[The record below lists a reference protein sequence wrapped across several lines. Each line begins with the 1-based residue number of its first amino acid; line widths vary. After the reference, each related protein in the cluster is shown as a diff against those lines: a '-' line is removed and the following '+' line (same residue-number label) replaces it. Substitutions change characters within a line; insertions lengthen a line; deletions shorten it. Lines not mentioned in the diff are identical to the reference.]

1 MARKTESSEARV
13 EREAKRK
20 RQELDDEVRDTDES
34 SSVSSFDSDVLYD
47 DTGDEEEIVSVS
59 EYDCDEDH

>member
-1 MARKTESSEARV
+1 LARKTESSEARV

-47 DTGDEEEIVSVS
+47 DTGDEEEIES
-59 EYDCDEDH
+59 YDCDEDD

>member
-1 MARKTESSEARV
+1 M

-47 DTGDEEEIVSVS
+47 DTCDEKEIESV
-59 EYDCDEDH
+59 YDCDEDD